1 MKPITRRDIIKC
13 SGGLAG
19 AVAVGLPLAESTAEE
34 QRPGKEQK
42 LKVVVVGGHPDDPES
57 GCGGTMARYAEQ
69 GHEVVALYL
78 TRNEAG
84 ALGAWARA
92 EGKTREEAQQI
103 ATAEAEAA
111 CRILGARPMFVG
123 QIDGDTEV
131 NRERYDQFRKLLA
144 GERPDIVF
152 THWPI
157 DSHRDHRVA
166 SLLAYDAWYRSGK
179 KFALYYY
186 EVMSGGQTQHFWPT
200 HYVDITATEARKR
213 ESCFAHASQ
222 RPASFYSWHEQMNRF
237 RGMECG
243 CKYAE
248 AFVRHVQS
256 ADGLMG

>member
-1 MKPITRRDIIKC
+1 MKPITRRDILSC

-19 AVAVGLPLAESTAEE
+19 AVAVGLPLAESAAEE
-34 QRPGKEQK
+34 QRPAKEQK

-131 NRERYDQFRKLLA
+131 NRDRYASTAYQVALRSLHEVFEADRREIVRAVSLQVGSDTVDPATGNSGFIPFVAVAAYGDGGPWYIPVKEEYPKGGYEVSVALCEPEVDSILTA
-144 GERPDIVF
+144 GMR
-152 THWPI
+152 
-157 DSHRDHRVA
+157 
-166 SLLAYDAWYRSGK
+166 SLLG
-179 KFALYYY
+179 
-186 EVMSGGQTQHFWPT
+186 
-200 HYVDITATEARKR
+200 
-213 ESCFAHASQ
+213 
-222 RPASFYSWHEQMNRF
+222 
-237 RGMECG
+237 
-243 CKYAE
+243 
-248 AFVRHVQS
+248 
-256 ADGLMG
+256 